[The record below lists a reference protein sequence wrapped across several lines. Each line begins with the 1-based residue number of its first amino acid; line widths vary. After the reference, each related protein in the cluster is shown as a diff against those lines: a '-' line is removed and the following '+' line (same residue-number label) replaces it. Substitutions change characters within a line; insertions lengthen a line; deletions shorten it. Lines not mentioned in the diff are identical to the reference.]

1 MKHKIR
7 LCEGENSP
15 IFIQEM
21 YKEKFIKSKIVNV
34 QMKKKKNQEN
44 EKYKSNLL
52 MF

>member
-34 QMKKKKNQEN
+34 QMKKKK
-44 EKYKSNLL
+44 KIKKMKSIKAT
-52 MF
+52 F

>member
-34 QMKKKKNQEN
+34 QKKKK
-44 EKYKSNLL
+44 KIKKMKSIKAT
-52 MF
+52 F

>member
-34 QMKKKKNQEN
+34 QMKKKKI
-44 EKYKSNLL
+44 KKMKSIKAT
-52 MF
+52 F

>member
-34 QMKKKKNQEN
+34 QMKKKNQEN

>member
-21 YKEKFIKSKIVNV
+21 YKKIN
-34 QMKKKKNQEN
+34 KKKKSERTK
-44 EKYKSNLL
+44 EKKKKIKKMKSIKAT
-52 MF
+52 F